1 MAAVSVQDLPVI
13 DTDVLVV
20 GAGPTGLMAGLVLAR
35 RGIPAVVIDS
45 KAGPTQESRAVAVQA
60 RSMEIYD
67 QLGLAREVLTGGN
80 PAARMQIGQSTQLLG
95 FSLAST
101 QEGSTDFPG
110 IQIFE
115 QSRNEEL
122 LSSALDEAGVPVQW
136 RTRLLTTV
144 QNGAAND
151 NSVEALAEGPEG
163 LFRIRSSW
171 CIGADGAGSTIRQ
184 EIGASFAG
192 VTNHA
197 TFYVGDL
204 RGVSGLP
211 ENTLAT
217 RFGDESFAV
226 LLPLG
231 PDGHGRIISMV
242 PDETVDEDSAL
253 ALARSELGIDYER
266 VDWFSSYRV
275 HHRVASRFRKGR
287 MFLAGDAGHVHSPVG
302 GQGMNTGLQDAHHLA
317 NLLADVVDGHLE
329 FEAVDRYEEERRPV
343 ALKLVRVTDRAFGI
357 VARRGRGIGLLRR
370 GFGAV
375 MARLAP
381 RILRGRLGSRMG
393 GLLGQYRIRYRFPPP
408 GTAPKWAEDTIV
420 GLRLPRVG
428 NNLEALRSFTWQLHS
443 YNRCEAA
450 RPSSVP
456 DWFDGPLRFGP
467 DPHGRLRSDRLYIVR
482 PDGYVAAAIP
492 VTDGTADDAELRSS
506 LRTHRIIR

>member
-1 MAAVSVQDLPVI
+1 
-13 DTDVLVV
+13 
-20 GAGPTGLMAGLVLAR
+20 
-35 RGIPAVVIDS
+35 
-45 KAGPTQESRAVAVQA
+45 
-60 RSMEIYD
+60 
-67 QLGLAREVLTGGN
+67 
-80 PAARMQIGQSTQLLG
+80 
-95 FSLAST
+95 
-101 QEGSTDFPG
+101 
-110 IQIFE
+110 
-115 QSRNEEL
+115 
-122 LSSALDEAGVPVQW
+122 
-136 RTRLLTTV
+136 
-144 QNGAAND
+144 
-151 NSVEALAEGPEG
+151 
-163 LFRIRSSW
+163 
-171 CIGADGAGSTIRQ
+171 
-184 EIGASFAG
+184 
-192 VTNHA
+192 
-197 TFYVGDL
+197 
-204 RGVSGLP
+204 
-211 ENTLAT
+211 
-217 RFGDESFAV
+217 
-226 LLPLG
+226 
-231 PDGHGRIISMV
+231 
-242 PDETVDEDSAL
+242 
-253 ALARSELGIDYER
+253 
-266 VDWFSSYRV
+266 
-275 HHRVASRFRKGR
+275 

-343 ALKLVRVTDRAFGI
+343 ALKLVRVTDRAFGT

-370 GFGAV
+370 GSGAV

-492 VTDGTADDAELRSS
+492 VTDGAADDAELRSS